1 MVALFPDL
9 REREKALKALEHY
22 GTEEF
27 HREASRVR
35 LAVLKMAGSNL
46 ERIDYYTEL
55 ACIDYRDILALA
67 EYPEQMQHPPLEK
80 KDPERHARMVEN
92 DRRQYE
98 SWIERVLQGGRG

>member
-1 MVALFPDL
+1 LVALFPGL
-9 REREKALKALEHY
+9 REREKAWKTLEPY

-27 HREASRVR
+27 HREGSRVK

-46 ERIDYYTEL
+46 ERIDYYTGL

-80 KDPERHARMVEN
+80 KDPEGHARMVEN

-98 SWIERVLQGGRG
+98 SWIERVLQSDR